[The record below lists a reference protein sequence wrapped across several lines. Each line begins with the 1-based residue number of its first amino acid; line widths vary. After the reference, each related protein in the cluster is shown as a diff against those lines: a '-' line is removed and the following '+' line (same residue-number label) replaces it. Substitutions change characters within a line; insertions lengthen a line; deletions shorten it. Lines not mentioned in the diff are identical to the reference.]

1 MAKIA
6 FVFPGQGSQKIGMGK
21 DAFDGNA
28 ESRAAFEEA
37 DAALGESLS
46 GLCFEG
52 PEEALRLT
60 ANTQPA
66 LVATSIALLRAF
78 GIEPHG
84 VAGHSLGE
92 YSANVAAGA
101 LRFADAVRV
110 VRKRGT
116 YMQEA
121 VPVGAG
127 AMAAVMGGDRASIE
141 ALCASTPGVVEPV
154 NYNCPGQVVVAG
166 EAAAVAAFVA
176 NLGSI
181 SAKGIPLNVSAPFHS
196 SLMRPAET
204 RLSPDLDALVF
215 SDPRVPIYTNVDASP
230 VTNGDD
236 ARDALRRQVSRAV
249 RWDDS
254 IARMLADGF
263 THFVEVGPGK
273 VLTGLIGRIS
283 KETVRLNVQSLAD
296 VQTVREALVGV

>member
-28 ESRAAFEEA
+28 ASRAAFEEA

-46 GLCFEG
+46 NLCFDG

-78 GIEPHG
+78 GVEPHG

-101 LRFADAVRV
+101 LAFADAVRV

-141 ALCASTPGVVEPV
+141 ALCESTPGVVEPV

-176 NLGSI
+176 NLSSI

-196 SLMRPAET
+196 SLMRPAEA
-204 RLSPDLDALVF
+204 RLSPGLDALVF
-215 SDPRVPIYTNVDASP
+215 SDPRLPIYTNVDASP

-263 THFVEVGPGK
+263 THFVEIGPGK

-283 KETVRLNVQSLAD
+283 KDTVRLNVQSLAD
-296 VQTVREALVGV
+296 VQAVREALAGV

>member
-28 ESRAAFEEA
+28 ASRAAFEEA

-46 GLCFEG
+46 GLCFDG

-78 GIEPHG
+78 GVEPHG

-101 LRFADAVRV
+101 LAFADAVRV

-141 ALCASTPGVVEPV
+141 ALCESTPGVVEPV

-176 NLGSI
+176 NLSSI

-196 SLMRPAET
+196 SLMRPAEA
-204 RLSPDLDALVF
+204 RLSPGLDALVF
-215 SDPRVPIYTNVDASP
+215 SDPRLPVYTNVDASP

-263 THFVEVGPGK
+263 THFVEIGPGK

-283 KETVRLNVQSLAD
+283 KDTVRLNVQSLAD
-296 VQTVREALVGV
+296 VQAVREALAGV